1 MNKKPL
7 IIIILL
13 LAVISM
19 VPLMAAFTPHVGD
32 SFSYYESTDLGSGT
46 GDYTGYTEHA
56 TYQGTES
63 VTGVGSDGT
72 VSTHYSYSYSWSN
85 NSGSTE
91 TGNPS
96 GDFTFSSNNFLYLN
110 GTDDQIG
117 YTNPTVWFAMDS
129 SFPVGAT
136 FTLLDTQMTIISK
149 DHSFYLPS
157 QQKYVNTIFSQG
169 GSSYQRNDVY
179 GQFTASYIWKVYFD
193 PSTGYIVGYTYEE
206 RDTNPSAGFTYSENL
221 YVTSTSYP
229 LTTVAITPSP
239 ATVSPTF
246 VFPTPRTPTITQ
258 FIPSFFVLA
267 GFVLVILIVVV
278 AVLYAVS
285 KGSRKTLPR
294 HSYQQPYQQPP
305 PSSPST
311 SPENIDLTPKQPGVQ
326 QIVIKEVVK
335 VKCRYCGALIDSTAQ
350 NCPYCGAPRT

>member
-1 MNKKPL
+1 MNKKPI

-13 LAVISM
+13 LAAISM
-19 VPLMAAFTPHVGD
+19 VPLTAAFTPHVGD
-32 SFSYYESTDLGSGT
+32 TFSYYESTDLGSGT
-46 GDYTGYTEHA
+46 GDYAGYTEHA

-72 VSTHYSYSYSWSN
+72 VSAHYGYSYSWSN

-96 GDFTFSSNNFLYLN
+96 GDFTFLSYNFLYLN

-117 YTNPTVWFAMDS
+117 YTNPTVWFAMDNS
-129 SFPVGAT
+129 LPAGAI
-136 FTLLDTQMTIISK
+136 FTLLDTPMTVISK
-149 DHSFYLPS
+149 DYSYYIPS
-157 QQKYVNTIFSQG
+157 KGSYVNTIFTQG
-169 GSSYQRNDVY
+169 GSTYQRNDVY

-193 PSTGYIVGYTYEE
+193 PSTGYIIGYTYEE

-239 ATVSPTF
+239 ETVSPTF
-246 VFPTPRTPTITQ
+246 FFPTPRTPTISQ
-258 FIPSFFVLA
+258 FVPGFFVLA
-267 GFVLVILIVVV
+267 AFALVILIVV
-278 AVLYAVS
+278 AVLYAVT

-305 PSSPST
+305 PPQGPP
-311 SPENIDLTPKQPGVQ
+311 PENIDLTPKQPGVQ

-350 NCPYCGAPRT
+350 TCPFCGAPRT